1 MQNQDLFSNNSS
13 SGFSNL
19 NIGKGGK
26 ERYPVQVGDYCRV
39 FFHPEQRTVE
49 GIVVS
54 YLPRN
59 HRYFSLITLE
69 GKLLKCMAYTAKKI
83 DISSLKNKKKEEW
96 AREQSAKLAPKET
109 AIDKYLKQK
118 MQVVRSDKN
127 LPAA

>member
-1 MQNQDLFSNNSS
+1 MQSQDLFSNSS
-13 SGFSNL
+13 LGSAL
-19 NIGKGGK
+19 NIGKGSK

-54 YLPRN
+54 YIPRN

-69 GKLLKCMAYTAKKI
+69 GKLLKCAAYTAKKI
-83 DISSLKNKKKEEW
+83 DISSLKNREKEEW

-109 AIDKYLKQK
+109 AIDKYLKHKLQA
-118 MQVVRSDKN
+118 VRSNN